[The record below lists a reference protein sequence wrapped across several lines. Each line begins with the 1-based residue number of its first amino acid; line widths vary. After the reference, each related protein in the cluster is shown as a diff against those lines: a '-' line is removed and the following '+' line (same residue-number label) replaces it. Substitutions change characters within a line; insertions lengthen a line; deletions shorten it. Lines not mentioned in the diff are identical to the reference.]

1 MSFFALILLA
11 VAQAPEAK
19 KPRVETAAPAATNSA
34 KPAKCVAPP
43 AKKEE
48 DKKKAL
54 DPKDF
59 MFSNLKGQVFACFTL
74 LPYYEIFN
82 TTPRENT
89 TMYRNTAQKF
99 QYITKK
105 MYPIQVR

>member
-1 MSFFALILLA
+1 MSGFALILLA
-11 VAQAPEAK
+11 VAQAPEAE
-19 KPRVETAAPAATNSA
+19 KPRVEIASTNSD

-48 DKKKAL
+48 VEKKAL

-74 LPYYEIFN
+74 LPYYENFN
-82 TTPRENT
+82 TKPRDHT
-89 TMYRNTAQKF
+89 TVSRSTAQKF

-105 MYPIQVR
+105 SYPI